1 MMNEKE
7 HHKPINTV
15 FIGHVDVGKSTICGR
30 ILLDSE
36 KISKHEMNKLDMIAK
51 SNKKESWNLAYIMDT
66 DERERQSGKT
76 SEFGYNEII
85 YNNQKINIIDAP
97 GHKYHISNMIQAL
110 QLADIPILVVSAKTG
125 EFESGF
131 EKNGQ
136 TKEHILIAKGFGL
149 NKMIILINKMDDK
162 TVNWSEKIFND
173 IKNKIKT
180 YLLKYKY
187 MEEDL
192 TFIPISGINGD
203 NIRKLNENIRYN
215 KITLLDKIKQ
225 ESDNIKY
232 NINDKLE
239 LLIFNNTN
247 VNNNIFIDAKITNGI
262 LNKNKIN
269 NTLYDQDN
277 RKYDIIDIN
286 NDNNGIEYMN
296 DIITLK
302 IKNNIN
308 NEEIYRGLK
317 LSDNNKSFIYKNEIN
332 CKMIFFNNNN
342 NFKIPIISTG
352 YKFNIHYN
360 LNVYESEIINING
373 GFNFIKLNNKPQI
386 YEIKIKL
393 NNIIL
398 SNNNEFIMKVE
409 DTLLGMGK
417 FTDK

>member
-1 MMNEKE
+1 MNEKE